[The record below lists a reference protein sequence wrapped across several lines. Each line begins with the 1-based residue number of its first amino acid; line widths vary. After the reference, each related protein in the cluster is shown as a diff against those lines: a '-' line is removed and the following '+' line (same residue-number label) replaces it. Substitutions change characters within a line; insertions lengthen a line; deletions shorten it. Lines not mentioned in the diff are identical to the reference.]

1 MTVSLYKTSSDRKRL
16 NKSLVVIKS
25 DINCIIK
32 DINDIFTPRIILE
45 NYELSLDKCNYAY
58 ISEFNRYYFINDIRP
73 LTGGRVELILYVD
86 VLMSFKSELYSI
98 PLIIDK
104 QEKENNANKY
114 FNDGSYLATQ
124 KEFVRIIEFGEGFND
139 EGTYI
144 LIACGG

>member
-16 NKSLVVIKS
+16 SKSLSAIKS
-25 DINCIIK
+25 NINCVIK

-124 KEFVRIIEFGEGFND
+124 KEFVRIIEFGNGFND